1 MAKISKHEINRAQ
14 VRDGAIQTF
23 YQIIDVHGNVLKNK
37 SWDMIYDI
45 VLLPNFFTIVPE
57 SRGKDWLDSLQLIFT
72 GLISLYNKF
81 VLNDD
86 NGNGIVVKWQYLIDY
101 FDKLLK
107 LQWIDLNLKILNHYK
122 I

>member
-45 VLLPNFFTIVPE
+45 VLFLIFTIVPE
-57 SRGKDWLDSLQLIFT
+57 SRGKDWLDS
-72 GLISLYNKF
+72 YN
-81 VLNDD
+81 
-86 NGNGIVVKWQYLIDY
+86 
-101 FDKLLK
+101 
-107 LQWIDLNLKILNHYK
+107 
-122 I
+122 

>member
-1 MAKISKHEINRAQ
+1 
-14 VRDGAIQTF
+14 
-23 YQIIDVHGNVLKNK
+23 
-37 SWDMIYDI
+37 MI
-45 VLLPNFFTIVPE
+45 LFFTQFFIIVPE